1 MTSLIPL
8 NINWHEGMLLSQHHF
23 QQNDSRI
30 FHTISFQMDS
40 ISHNNYGIKHIEHD
54 KNALNNGIYR
64 IEELEAIF
72 PDGLIITYYP
82 KLQKGL
88 KPIEININNCIINNN
103 SILIYL
109 AIAKSLH
116 NISPIIGE
124 YTRFYE
130 IETESVKDNN
140 LDTNEISIPRLFPN
154 AFLYSGEALPEFC
167 IGFPICL
174 INANNSIYSVSDWTY
189 PCLYIEANSKLHNL
203 CVELVKLLRD
213 KLTINDTNTEIQ
225 RILFNIKLIMPTL
238 EAMLYSN
245 NLKPYDLYIELTR
258 ILGAV
263 SIVKPDKI
271 LPSIIPYNHD
281 DIDSCIYPL
290 IKLIN
295 EYISYIDKDYIIL
308 HFNKKDRFFYK
319 YLTIG
324 DIENIKN
331 NKNKIYIG
339 IKGEKLTT
347 INDIEIWLKEAII
360 VSDFALDQVRTKRIQ
375 GASRNILDKNMA
387 VKLIPSS
394 GTVLFEID
402 LDNRYIREEQN
413 LHIFNPGNSSDFTPS
428 DIVLYLPKN
437 EVQ

>member
-8 NINWHEGMLLSQHHF
+8 TINWHEGMLLSQHHF

-30 FHTISFQMDS
+30 FQIISFHMNS
-40 ISHNNYGIKHIEHD
+40 TSHNNYGINHLEYD

-72 PDGLIITYYP
+72 PDGLIISYYP
-82 KLQKGL
+82 KLQNGL
-88 KPIEININNCIINNN
+88 RPIEININNCITNNN
-103 SILIYL
+103 TVLLYLVIPKLIRG
-109 AIAKSLH
+109 
-116 NISPIIGE
+116 ISPITGE
-124 YTRFYE
+124 KPRFYE
-130 IETESVKDNN
+130 IESELVKDNN
-140 LDTNEISIPRLFPN
+140 LDTNEINIPGLFPN
-154 AFLYSGEALPEFC
+154 AFFYSGNTLPELC

-174 INANNSIYSVSDWTY
+174 INANNSIYSVSDWTP
-189 PCLYIEANSKLHNL
+189 PCLYIEANSKIYTL
-203 CVELVKLLRD
+203 CIDLIKVLRD
-213 KLTINDTNTEIQ
+213 KLTINDTNIEIQ
-225 RILFNIKLIMPTL
+225 RILFNIRLILPTL

-263 SIVKPDKI
+263 SIIKQNDI
-271 LPSIIPYNHD
+271 LPPVIPYNHN

-290 IKLIN
+290 MKLIN

-308 HFNKKDRFFYK
+308 HFNNRDRFFYK
-319 YLTIG
+319 YLTDN
-324 DIENIKN
+324 DINSIRHN
-331 NKNKIYIG
+331 NNKIYIG

-347 INDIEIWLKEAII
+347 VNDLELWLKESII

-375 GASRNILDKNMA
+375 GASRNILDKNIA
-387 VKLIPSS
+387 AKLMPSS

-402 LDNRYIREEQN
+402 LDDRYIRGEQN
-413 LHIFNPGNSSDFTPS
+413 LHIFNPGNSSNFIPY
-428 DIVLYLPKN
+428 DIILYLPKN